1 MSPEHS
7 DRSPEHSDRGNPPPL
22 GHGVT
27 EAEPGTIGEPERPG
41 ALAVMRGIGAAGQVL
56 TLRAVRRAIRR
67 AAGRPA
73 WPVHPG
79 GYVIGDPS
87 SSVAVCT
94 LSDAGLAEGAAA
106 LPGVAIAGRLYTANL
121 GIERVIGNVTANPNI
136 RFLLLCG
143 RDSPLFRPGDALRAL
158 AANGTD
164 ARRRIRGT
172 AGYMPTLAG
181 VPAAA
186 VESFRR
192 QVDVVDRRGETSLD
206 ALRALVAELSDRDP
220 GPFTASGHAAGAGQA
235 AATGGF
241 TEIRPGGRR
250 RDPLGYDPAG
260 YFVISLD
267 RQQAKIVAEHYRAD
281 HTPAHRMRGNG
292 AETMLAGLLRDG
304 LVTQPDHAGYLGAE
318 LAKAETAMRLGLR
331 YEQDRPLRA
340 SGNPGNEGSSPGG
353 PA

>member
-1 MSPEHS
+1 M
-7 DRSPEHSDRGNPPPL
+7 
-22 GHGVT
+22 T
-27 EAEPGTIGEPERPG
+27 GEPERPG

-79 GYVIGDPS
+79 SYVTGDPS

-94 LSDAGLAEGAAA
+94 LSDAALAEGAAA

-158 AANGTD
+158 AVNGTD
-164 ARRRIRGT
+164 AQRRIRGT
-172 AGYMPTLAG
+172 VGYMPTLAG

-192 QVDVVDRRGETSLD
+192 QVEVVDRRGETSLD
-206 ALRALVAELSDRDP
+206 GLRALVAELAGRDP
-220 GPFTASGHAAGAGQA
+220 GPFTAPGHAGASQA
-235 AATGGF
+235 APAGGF

-267 RQQAKIVAEHYRAD
+267 RRHAKIVAEHYHAD

-292 AETMLAGLLRDG
+292 AETILAGLLRDG
-304 LVTQPDHAGYLGAE
+304 LVTQPSHAGYLGAE

-331 YEQDRPLRA
+331 YEQDKPLRA

>member
-1 MSPEHS
+1 MC
-7 DRSPEHSDRGNPPPL
+7 
-22 GHGVT
+22 
-27 EAEPGTIGEPERPG
+27 GEPERQARSRSCAASAPPDG
-41 ALAVMRGIGAAGQVL
+41 A
-56 TLRAVRRAIRR
+56 
-67 AAGRPA
+67 
-73 WPVHPG
+73 HPG
-79 GYVIGDPS
+79 SYVIGDPS

-94 LSDAGLAEGAAA
+94 LSDAALAEGVAA

-121 GIERVIGNVTANPNI
+121 GIERVIGNVTANASI

-143 RDSPLFRPGDALRAL
+143 RDSPLFHPGDALRAL

-164 ARRRIRGT
+164 AQRRIRGT

-186 VESFRR
+186 IESLRHQVE
-192 QVDVVDRRGETSLD
+192 VIDHRGETSLD
-206 ALRALVAELSDRDP
+206 GLRALVAELAGRDP
-220 GPFTASGHAAGAGQA
+220 GPFTAPGHAGAGQA
-235 AATGGF
+235 VPAGGF

-260 YFVISLD
+260 TFVISLD
-267 RQQAKIVAEHYRAD
+267 RQQAKIVVEHYRAD

-292 AETMLAGLLRDG
+292 AETILAGLLRDG

-318 LAKAETAMRLGLR
+318 LTKAEAAMRLGLR
-331 YEQDRPLRA
+331 CEQDKPLRA
-340 SGNPGNEGSSPGG
+340 SGNTGNEGSSVGG